1 MKALFLQAL
10 HADRSKC
17 RSSLGAGF
25 PFPFLSAWFL
35 GQFLRLDMSTHCSAL
50 SPGSVL
56 RGAVGLN
63 TSLQLTQA

>member
-1 MKALFLQAL
+1 MKALFLQEL

-17 RSSLGAGF
+17 RSSPGSGF

-35 GQFLRLDMSTHCSAL
+35 GQFLGLDMSTHCNAF